1 MLITSLNND
10 HVKELAKLKEKKY
23 RDSVNA
29 FLVEGEH
36 LVLEAYKAGLIKELI
51 LEKDRLFPINVPT
64 TYVTNDIIHKISC
77 LESPSDVMAVVSK
90 KEEDNIGEK
99 ILILDDIQDP
109 GNLGTIIRSAV
120 AFGIDTLVLS
130 PNTVDLY
137 NPKVIRS
144 TQGMIFHLNIIIR
157 PLNEFIENLKKDN
170 YKILGTKVTSGIDV
184 KDSKT
189 YSHFAL
195 IMGNEGSG
203 VKEEILDS
211 CDECLYIKMNEEC
224 ESLNV
229 GVATSILLYELYNR

>member
-1 MLITSLNND
+1 M
-10 HVKELAKLKEKKY
+10 
-23 RDSVNA
+23 
-29 FLVEGEH
+29 
-36 LVLEAYKAGLIKELI
+36 
-51 LEKDRLFPINVPT
+51 
-64 TYVTNDIIHKISC
+64 
-77 LESPSDVMAVVSK
+77 
-90 KEEDNIGEK
+90 
-99 ILILDDIQDP
+99 
-109 GNLGTIIRSAV
+109 
-120 AFGIDTLVLS
+120 LS

-203 VKEEILDS
+203 VKEEILDL

-229 GVATSILLYELYNR
+229 GVATSIFLYELYNR